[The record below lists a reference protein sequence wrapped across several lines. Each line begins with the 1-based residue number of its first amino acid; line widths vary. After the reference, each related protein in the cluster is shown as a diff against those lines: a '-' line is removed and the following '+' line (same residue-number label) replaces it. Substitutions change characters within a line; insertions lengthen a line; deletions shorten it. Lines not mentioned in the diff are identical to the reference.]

1 MMTLRV
7 RFMIILIFVILIPV
21 LIPLTGYLVFRANQP
36 ETELETAN
44 RAPGFVL
51 EELPK
56 VIARGWSYAEQA
68 DPRILVVLLGKE
80 GPIYVNG
87 SISAESK
94 GDLESSPP
102 TLGELQQHWLGLI
115 ELHKLSGDAVIGSLL
130 FSYQD
135 KSGIAFYRFT
145 PPDPFAQLTRHPLT
159 SVSMLLF
166 LFVLLPAFFS
176 GRFLLSLRRSLLRLE
191 QGAYRIMQNDFSTP
205 VDAHPDPTLR
215 PVFDTF
221 ESMRQQ
227 LKENNDQRARFLMAI
242 SHDLKTPLT
251 SIKGFVEALEEGVVD
266 NEEKKMRYYG
276 ILRSKT
282 ELLEERISELIDFSR
297 METINWRAQF
307 TGFTIAP
314 FLKELVQRHQM
325 EAQVRGVRFTASLDI
340 PEETELQGDAKML
353 ARALENLL
361 DNGIT
366 YAGPGGRLELYAGLS
381 AEGRVLEL
389 ILEDSG
395 PGIAGDELP
404 LVFEP
409 FYRGD
414 RSRNTKGFG
423 LGLTSVKSIVEAHGG
438 NVSAGHSR
446 LGGAQ
451 FTVRLPLADGGA
463 ASQEPRG
470 APG

>member
-21 LIPLTGYLVFRANQP
+21 LIPVTGYLVFRANQP

-56 VIARGWSYAEQA
+56 VIARGWNYVEQA

-80 GPIYVNG
+80 GPIYVNS
-87 SISAESK
+87 SISTESK
-94 GDLESSPP
+94 DELESSPP
-102 TLGELQQHWLGLI
+102 TLGELQQHWLELI

-130 FSYQD
+130 FSYED
-135 KSGIAFYRFT
+135 NSGIAFYQFT

-266 NEEKKMRYYG
+266 NEEKKQRYYG

-307 TGFTIAP
+307 TTFTIAP
-314 FLKELVQRHQM
+314 FLKELLQRYQQ
-325 EAQVRGVRFTASLDI
+325 EARVRGVKFTAALDI
-340 PEETELQGDAKML
+340 PEETELHGDAKML

-366 YAGPGGRLELYAGLS
+366 YAGRGGRLELHAGLS
-381 AEGRVLEL
+381 GEGRVLQL

-395 PGIAGDELP
+395 PGIAKDEL
-404 LVFEP
+404 LLIFEP

-438 NVSAGHSR
+438 NVTAGRSP
-446 LGGAQ
+446 LGGAK
-451 FTVRLPLADGGA
+451 FTLRLPLAEGGA
-463 ASQEPRG
+463 AAQEPQG
-470 APG
+470 

>member
-1 MMTLRV
+1 MMTLRA

-21 LIPLTGYLVFRANQP
+21 LIPITGYLLFRANQP

-56 VIARGWSYAEQA
+56 VIERGWSYAQEA

-80 GPIYVNG
+80 GPIYVNN
-87 SISAESK
+87 SIFTESR
-94 GDLESSPP
+94 DVLESSPP
-102 TLGELQQHWLGLI
+102 TLGELQQRWLGLI

-130 FSYQD
+130 FSYED
-135 KSGIAFYRFT
+135 KSGIAFYKFT

-159 SVSMLLF
+159 SVGMLLL
-166 LFVLLPAFFS
+166 LFVLLPTFFS

-205 VDAHPDPTLR
+205 IDAHPDPTLR
-215 PVFDTF
+215 PLFDTF

-227 LKENNDQRARFLMAI
+227 LKENNDQRARFLMAV

-266 NEEKKMRYYG
+266 NEEKKQRYYG
-276 ILRSKT
+276 ILRTKT

-307 TGFTIAP
+307 TAFTIAP
-314 FLKELVQRHQM
+314 FLKELVQRHQL
-325 EAQVRGVRFTASLDI
+325 EAQVRGVAFTAALNI
-340 PEETELQGDAKML
+340 PEGIELRGDAKML

-366 YAGPGGRLELYAGLS
+366 YAGRGGRLELQAGLS
-381 AEGRVLEL
+381 GKGSLLHL

-395 PGIAGDELP
+395 PGISDDELP

-438 NVSAGHSR
+438 SIIAGHSPM
-446 LGGAQ
+446 GGAQ
-451 FTVRLPLADGGA
+451 FTVRLPLAEGGA
-463 ASQEPRG
+463 ALQGLQG